1 MDHFWPEKQQQWNNC
16 RPTFCPQ
23 MTGFHYTDQDPWKQF
38 WLDIWFL
45 THPFNIYLLSV
56 KLCTV
61 EVGDAPCH
69 LITGGHCHQAI
80 TLGTRAAS
88 ICNHLGAQNLLV
100 NNLISTFIINKELK
114 FKDIYK
120 QLIPK
125 KVHIIYLP
133 IFAKQVLQISCFGVW
148 RQAAYP
154 NVTRRAAV
162 AATAANNSWWWH
174 FTKHI

>member
-1 MDHFWPEKQQQWNNC
+1 MI
-16 RPTFCPQ
+16 
-23 MTGFHYTDQDPWKQF
+23 GLHYTDQDPWVQF

-45 THPFNIYLLSV
+45 TYPFNIYLLSV

-69 LITGGHCHQAI
+69 LITGGHRHQAI
-80 TLGTRAAS
+80 TLWTGAAS

-100 NNLISTFIINKELK
+100 NNLISTFIINTELK
-114 FKDIYK
+114 FTDIL
-120 QLIPK
+120 QTTNSK
-125 KVHIIYLP
+125 KGHIIYLP
-133 IFAKQVLQISCFGVW
+133 IFAKQVLEISCFGVW

-162 AATAANNSWWWH
+162 AATAANNSWWRR
-174 FTKHI
+174 FRKHI